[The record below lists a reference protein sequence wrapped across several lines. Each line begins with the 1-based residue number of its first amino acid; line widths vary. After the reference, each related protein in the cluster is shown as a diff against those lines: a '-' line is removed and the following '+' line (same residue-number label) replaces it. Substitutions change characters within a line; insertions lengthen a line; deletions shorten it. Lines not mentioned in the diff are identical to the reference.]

1 MPLTPQITLTITLDD
16 LQGNDIGS
24 VANPAFVEIALCGY
38 GAQLPRIVG
47 TSMLAKVGPG
57 SQRIAYEGAPITV
70 KLWGT
75 DVITPAGTYYTI
87 TILDDDLNVL
97 QSGAYEFVGSLSG
110 DLSNQA
116 QTFPSATSS
125 VMGSEV
131 TLQAT
136 ATPTFDCTLVNGPV
150 EFYLVLT
157 ENVTS
162 STLLTN
168 FAGQIVLFRIQQNA
182 TGGFTFVWPTNVKNP
197 GIIDSAANS
206 TTSQAFFVAGNG
218 NAYPLGPQTY
228 S

>member
-1 MPLTPQITLTITLDD
+1 LPLTPQITLTITLDD

-24 VANPAFVEIALCGY
+24 ASLPAFVEIALANY
-38 GAQLPRIVG
+38 GPTLPRILG

-57 SQRIAYEGAPITV
+57 SQKIPYEGAPINVT
-70 KLWGT
+70 LWGN
-75 DVITPAGTYYTI
+75 DVITPAGTYYVI
-87 TILDDDLNVL
+87 TILDDQGNIL
-97 QSGAYEFVGSLSG
+97 QSGAYEFTGTLSA
-110 DLSNQA
+110 DLSTLA
-116 QTFPSATSS
+116 QIFPSATSS

-136 ATPTFDCTLVNGPV
+136 ATPSFNCGLVNGPV

-168 FAGQIVLFRIQQNA
+168 FAGQIVMFRLQQNA
-182 TGGFTFVWPTNVKNP
+182 TGGWTFAWPPNVKNP
-197 GIIDSAANS
+197 GTVDSAPNS
-206 TTSQAFFVAGNG
+206 VTSQAFYVAGNG